1 MGQPMPA
8 DEPSTTPPN
17 TIHGP
22 NGEFLGWY
30 TDPDWKPTPG
40 VVATTRIGRTL
51 PDGSTIWESDSEVEA
66 SRFESRSERLRVLQE
81 LLDRV
86 RRDEIPEVWDIKP
99 EYFQGMA
106 AGHYVDQGM
115 SPRVVE
121 ATQQLRAICL
131 ELAEELAKL
140 RDGQARRTP
149 AIPSAFADG
158 QGLISSS
165 LTVQSVFAGLYAGQ
179 DDENGWRNGEGNMPA
194 FDFSQSQGTVRLL
207 MRPES
212 DAPPSQ
218 AITDA
223 LWSQV
228 RQFSDNDGD
237 VLLAMMAQAMGS
249 GQTDQGGSTWITA
262 SAILDYRGVQPIKKR
277 EGKALYRAGHRTED
291 IAEVAACVG
300 RLSSQ
305 WIELIAVETRE
316 PQRGK
321 RQPKV
326 TRTSYESKLFTVDEV
341 IRQGVLEGRQ
351 HPVAWRYRLG
361 RCITE
366 FLSAPNRQVARLM
379 QCVLEYDPY
388 RQSFE
393 KRLGRY
399 FTIHHRISVSYK
411 RPLRRKIGGLL
422 NELRLPIDEAKP
434 SRTLRRFGS
443 AMDRLVADDVLPA
456 WRYTPES
463 TARLKALPA
472 RGWLADWLACVV
484 EIPAPAMTLDAPA
497 EC

>member
-1 MGQPMPA
+1 MS
-8 DEPSTTPPN
+8 DEPKGAAPEKGITRVVPASASLSIEVRLISDAGT
-17 TIHGP
+17 
-22 NGEFLGWY
+22 
-30 TDPDWKPTPG
+30 
-40 VVATTRIGRTL
+40 VVAT
-51 PDGSTIWESDSEVEA
+51 ESAVIEA
-66 SRFESRSERLRVLQE
+66 GGDQGITAARLTGVARGLADALEAQ
-81 LLDRV
+81 
-86 RRDEIPEVWDIKP
+86 
-99 EYFQGMA
+99 
-106 AGHYVDQGM
+106 HVDQG
-115 SPRVVE
+115 SRV
-121 ATQQLRAICL
+121 
-131 ELAEELAKL
+131 
-140 RDGQARRTP
+140 P
-149 AIPSAFADG
+149 SIPSAFADS
-158 QGLISSS
+158 QCLIPSS
-165 LTVQSVFAGLYAGQ
+165 LAVQGVIAGLYAGQ
-179 DDENGWRNGEGNMPA
+179 DGENGWRNGEGNMPA
-194 FDFSQSQGTVRLL
+194 FDFAQKQGTVRIL

-212 DAPPSQ
+212 NTPPSQ
-218 AITDA
+218 AIADA

-237 VLLAMMAQAMGS
+237 VLLAMMAQAMGV
-249 GQTDQGGSTWITA
+249 GQTDADGATWITA

-316 PQRGK
+316 PRQGK

-326 TRTSYESKLFTVDEV
+326 MRTSYESKLLTVDEV
-341 IRQGVLEGRQ
+341 IRQGELEGRQ

-411 RPLRRKIGGLL
+411 TPLRRRISGLFD
-422 NELRLPIDEAKP
+422 ELRLSPDRRNP
-434 SRTLRRFGS
+434 SRTRDRFEA
-443 AMDRLVADDVLPA
+443 AMNQLATDGILPS
-456 WRYTPES
+456 WRYTDDAK
-463 TARLKALPA
+463 ARLVALPA
-472 RGWLADWLACVV
+472 RGWLAGWLACVV
-484 EIPAPAMTLDAPA
+484 EIPAPHDALPVPGDA
-497 EC
+497 G